1 MDKQKQIAQEL
12 AALLKQHREEIALTW
27 AEAIHQLPD
36 SHYRDYPLQE
46 LHTSTLRGIDAV
58 VETLATDSHAAL
70 EAYVT
75 DTYVNRIHLGFDISE
90 VIHALMLCR
99 NAILHILWR
108 IHPAGSSIAQALA
121 AQMDIVLRWAISH
134 LSELYI
140 ASERKLLQ
148 EQQTRTA
155 MISDMVRVASSTL
168 ELDEVLSHVANGI
181 ATAIGVQT
189 CGFFLVDEEQG
200 TITPK
205 LEVTIPA
212 LRDATSEQVRL
223 SMLLPRP
230 LTTFNALFR
239 QVVGQ
244 KEPSFCFNV
253 QTDPRF
259 DTRPLQQL
267 GFKSVLAIPFVVKG
281 CVVAVAY
288 ALTLE
293 ECQAFT
299 EEQIELARSLADA
312 AALAIENARLY
323 QQKEQLV
330 VMKERAR
337 LSWEIHDDLAPTL
350 GAIQLKTSVV
360 EGLLSGGQVEQARIT
375 ILELEDMISDAY
387 TNVREAIFN
396 LRAIISP
403 GTGFLSTLRE
413 YLDDYRQHYGL
424 DVQLEVRDEENVEL
438 AGAVQVQVIRI
449 VQEMLTNVRRHAR
462 TNRAH
467 VCVER
472 GNGHVRISVED
483 EGQGF
488 DPARLMEQD
497 SQYVGLQVM
506 RERAESIGGTLTLD
520 SQPDKGTV
528 VVLEAPLASRGSA

>member
-12 AALLKQHREEIALTW
+12 ATLLKQHQEEIALTW
-27 AEAIHQLPD
+27 AEAIHHLPD
-36 SHYRDYPLQE
+36 SHYREYPVKE
-46 LHTSTLRGIDAV
+46 LLTSTLRGIEAV
-58 VETLATDSHAAL
+58 VETLETTSHVAL

-75 DTYVNRIHLGFDISE
+75 HTYVNRVHLGFDISE

-99 NAILHILWR
+99 NAILHVLWR
-108 IHPAGSSIAQALA
+108 IYPAGSATVQDLA

-140 ASERKLLQ
+140 ASERRLLQ
-148 EQQTRTA
+148 EQETRTA
-155 MISDMVRVASSTL
+155 MISDMIRVASSTL

-205 LEVTIPA
+205 LEVTVPA
-212 LRDATSEQVRL
+212 VRDATSEQVRL

-281 CVVAVAY
+281 RVVALAY

-293 ECQAFT
+293 DCLAFT
-299 EEQIELARSLADA
+299 DEQIELARSLADA

-323 QQKEQLV
+323 QQMEQLV
-330 VMKERAR
+330 VTRERAR

-350 GAIQLKTSVV
+350 GAIQLKTSMV
-360 EGLLSGGQVEQARIT
+360 EGLLAGGQVEQAKAT
-375 ILELEDMISDAY
+375 VLELEDMISAAY
-387 TNVREAIFN
+387 TDVREAIFN
-396 LRAIISP
+396 LRAITSP
-403 GTGFLSTLRE
+403 GAEFLSTLQE

-424 DVQLEVRDEENVEL
+424 EAQLEVRDGEAIEL

-462 TNRAH
+462 TNIAH

-472 GNGHVRISVED
+472 DNEHVRISVED

-488 DPARLMEQD
+488 DPARVMEQD

-520 SQPDKGTV
+520 SQPDEGTV
-528 VVLEAPLASRGSA
+528 VVLEVPLASRGSV

>member
-12 AALLKQHREEIALTW
+12 ATLLKQHQEEVALAW
-27 AEAIHQLPD
+27 AEAIHRLPD
-36 SHYRDYPLQE
+36 SHYREYPLKE
-46 LHTSTLRGIDAV
+46 LRTSTLRGIEAV
-58 VETLATDSHAAL
+58 VETLATNSHAAL

-75 DTYVNRIHLGFDISE
+75 HTYVARVQMGFDISE

-99 NAILHILWR
+99 NAILYTLWR
-108 IHPAGSSIAQALA
+108 IHPAGSSTAQALA
-121 AQMDIVLRWAISH
+121 AQMDVVLRWAISH

-140 ASERKLLQ
+140 ASERQLLQ
-148 EQQTRTA
+148 EQQARTA
-155 MISDMVRVASSTL
+155 MISNMIRVANSTL
-168 ELDEVLSHVANGI
+168 ELDEVLSHVAEGI
-181 ATAIGVQT
+181 ATAIGVQN

-205 LEVTIPA
+205 LEVTVPA
-212 LRDATSEQVRL
+212 VRNAASEQVRL

-230 LTTFNALFR
+230 ITTFNALLR

-259 DTRPLQQL
+259 DMRPLQQL

-281 CVVAVAY
+281 RVVAVAY

-293 ECQAFT
+293 DCLTFT
-299 EEQIELARSLADA
+299 EGQIELARSLADA

-323 QQKEQLV
+323 QQMEQLV
-330 VMKERAR
+330 VTRERAR

-350 GAIQLKTSVV
+350 GAIQLKASMI
-360 EGLLSGGQVEQARIT
+360 EGLLSGGQVEQARAT

-387 TNVREAIFN
+387 TDVREAIFN
-396 LRAIISP
+396 LRAIVSP
-403 GTGFLSTLRE
+403 STKFLSTLRE
-413 YLDDYRQHYGL
+413 YLDDYRLHYGL
-424 DVQLEVRDEENVEL
+424 DVQLEVKDGGEILL
-438 AGAVQVQVIRI
+438 AGAIQVQVIRI
-449 VQEMLTNVRRHAR
+449 VQEMLTNVRKHAR

-467 VCVER
+467 VCIER
-472 GNGHVRISVED
+472 DNEHIRISVKD

-488 DPARLMEQD
+488 DPARAMERD
-497 SQYVGLQVM
+497 RQYVGLQVM

-520 SQPDKGTV
+520 SQPDKGTI
-528 VVLEAPLASRGSA
+528 VVLQAPLASRGDV

>member
-1 MDKQKQIAQEL
+1 MDKQQQIAQEL
-12 AALLKQHREEIALTW
+12 AALLKQHHEEIALAW

-36 SHYRDYPLQE
+36 SHYREYPLQE
-46 LHTSTLRGIDAV
+46 LRTSTLRGIEAV
-58 VETLATDSHAAL
+58 VETLTTDSHTAL

-75 DTYVNRIHLGFDISE
+75 HTYVNRVHLGFDISE

-99 NAILHILWR
+99 NAILHVLWR
-108 IHPAGSSIAQALA
+108 IHPAGSSTAQALA

-140 ASERKLLQ
+140 ASERRLLQ
-148 EQQTRTA
+148 EQETRTA
-155 MISDMVRVASSTL
+155 MISDMIRVASSTL
-168 ELDEVLSHVANGI
+168 DLDEVLSHVADGI
-181 ATAIGVQT
+181 ATAIGVQN

-212 LRDATSEQVRL
+212 LRDTASEQVRL

-281 CVVAVAY
+281 RVVAVAY

-293 ECQAFT
+293 DCLAFT
-299 EEQIELARSLADA
+299 DEQIELARSLADA

-323 QQKEQLV
+323 EQMEQLV
-330 VMKERAR
+330 VTKERAR

-350 GAIQLKTSVV
+350 GAIQLKASVV
-360 EGLLSGGQVEQARIT
+360 EGLLAGGQVEQARVT

-387 TNVREAIFN
+387 TDVREAIFN
-396 LRAIISP
+396 LRAIVSP
-403 GTGFLSTLRE
+403 GARFLSVLRE
-413 YLDDYRQHYGL
+413 YLDDYRLHYGL
-424 DVQLEVRDEENVEL
+424 EVQLEVKNGEEIQL
-438 AGAVQVQVIRI
+438 DGAVQVQTIRI
-449 VQEMLTNVRRHAR
+449 VQEMLTNVRKHAG
-462 TNRAH
+462 TSRAH
-467 VCVER
+467 VYIER
-472 GNGHVRISVED
+472 DDEYVRINVED

-488 DPARLMEQD
+488 DPARVMERD
-497 SQYVGLQVM
+497 RQYVGLQVM
-506 RERAESIGGTLTLD
+506 RERAESIGGTLSLN
-520 SQPDKGTV
+520 SQPDKGTL
-528 VVLEAPLASRGSA
+528 VVLQVPLASRGGV